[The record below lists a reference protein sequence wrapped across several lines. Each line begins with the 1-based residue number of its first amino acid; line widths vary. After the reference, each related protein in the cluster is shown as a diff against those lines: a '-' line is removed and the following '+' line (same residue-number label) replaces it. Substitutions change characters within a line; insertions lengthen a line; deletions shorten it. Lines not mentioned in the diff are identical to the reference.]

1 MKVLET
7 QELENLRDLNKKL
20 SSIKNNIAEIEIAIR
35 NLENKK
41 NIAFSEL
48 ETLSSDFVN
57 TEKEMT
63 EKYGNITVNLET
75 GEINE

>member
-41 NIAFSEL
+41 TVVFSEL
-48 ETLSSDFVN
+48 EKLSADFAN
-57 TEKEMT
+57 TEKEIT